1 MINASYSCGTYEIKS
16 PYWFVRDKQN
26 DEQEN
31 LEELHF
37 HVQVGDYFS
46 TLATI
51 LGFVEE
57 MILEQDAKKVMTYEL
72 KVLRQVKK
80 DLLYLNANFDI
91 KPKKEKYQ

>member
-1 MINASYSCGTYEIKS
+1 MVKTSCLHQVYNIKS
-16 PYWFVRDKQN
+16 PYWFVRDKQS
-26 DEQEN
+26 DEQDN

-37 HVQVGDYFS
+37 HVQAGDYFS

-57 MILEQDAKKVMTYEL
+57 MILEQDEKNVMTYEL
-72 KVLRQVKK
+72 KVLRRVKK

-91 KPKKEKYQ
+91 KAKDNKD

>member
-1 MINASYSCGTYEIKS
+1 MVNTNLSENRQYIIKS
-16 PYWFVRDKQN
+16 PYWQVRDGDDN
-26 DEQEN
+26 LEN
-31 LEELHF
+31 LDQLHF
-37 HVQVGDYFS
+37 HVQAGDYFS

-57 MILEQDAKKVMTYEL
+57 MIMEQDTKNAMAYEL

-91 KPKKEKYQ
+91 KAKERDCK